1 MELHQINIYIKNSST
16 LKRQINTQ
24 ILNNFNRNYKKISN
38 FQILMFK
45 TEILYIKISLNNKLN
60 NIILK
65 YINVNNAI
73 QKNIKR
79 IFH

>member
-16 LKRQINTQ
+16 LKKQINTQ